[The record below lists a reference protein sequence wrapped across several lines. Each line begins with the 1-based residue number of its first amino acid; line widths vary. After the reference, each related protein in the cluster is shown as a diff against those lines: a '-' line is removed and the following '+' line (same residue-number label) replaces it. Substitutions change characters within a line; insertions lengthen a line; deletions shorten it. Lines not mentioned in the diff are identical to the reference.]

1 MLFSDNYAFQQT
13 YQRIIL
19 EADSLGAESRFQ
31 VICQGAY
38 DSEYKGDNSCA
49 YNVARTLVDAKNL
62 LEKKVS
68 KNPDDWKWRNLH
80 LRQYV
85 NLPWSRTP
93 LRFLFHRD
101 VPHGG
106 NNNTPDVSGIKLRK
120 NRKNVILESVHV
132 AAFKMV
138 VNFDESDETKDTSL
152 YMIDTGMNGNP
163 FQGHYFDLNQD
174 HIDGKLRKMRIGRD
188 V

>member
-1 MLFSDNYAFQQT
+1 M
-13 YQRIIL
+13 
-19 EADSLGAESRFQ
+19 
-31 VICQGAY
+31 
-38 DSEYKGDNSCA
+38 
-49 YNVARTLVDAKNL
+49 
-62 LEKKVS
+62 
-68 KNPDDWKWRNLH
+68 
-80 LRQYV
+80 
-85 NLPWSRTP
+85 
-93 LRFLFHRD
+93 
-101 VPHGG
+101 
-106 NNNTPDVSGIKLRK
+106 
-120 NRKNVILESVHV
+120 ILESVHV